1 MQQLDMNDKVS
12 NRKAGKS
19 TSAKPEKEIKQARA
33 KSSLKND
40 MSSLHS
46 EPSEQ
51 KLPSRKARPAKA
63 GAKTVKPLKQLATPK
78 LRSKKPT
85 AAENQLQTEV
95 YESKLP
101 EFENK
106 LDLLSYF
113 GIEVFDPNA
122 IESNSESEI
131 DQTAS
136 ELLDFD
142 PNADMPVTAE
152 SNAEPDPLEELA
164 LLLATAEEAESVR
177 TNFAMLHSL
186 REEDIALKEVPVIR
200 LNDLSFGQVT
210 DAVAHL
216 TDEAHALVEG
226 KSQVF
231 FHDRSSG
238 KIFGQEVYA
247 FVYDHATVESVDSRV
262 IAAGRAAVY
271 ADGGWIGAKDESI
284 VYVKGDA
291 IVQATGDA
299 IIVAEGK
306 SLIEASGTVAVLVS
320 GPAVRVRLLSQDACV
335 IMMNPEVPPPEIE
348 TPDHSPPK
356 FHQLVGIESPLG
368 LEKMMELS
376 FRESQRR
383 ERLSW
388 DYS

>member
-33 KSSLKND
+33 KSSLKKD

-51 KLPSRKARPAKA
+51 KLPSRKGRPPKA
-63 GAKTVKPLKQLATPK
+63 SAKTAKRLKPAATTK
-78 LRSKKPT
+78 MRLKKPT
-85 AAENQLQTEV
+85 TAEAPLQAEV
-95 YESKLP
+95 KDSTLP
-101 EFENK
+101 EFEDK

-113 GIEVFDPNA
+113 GIEVFDPKA
-122 IESNSESEI
+122 FESNSESE
-131 DQTAS
+131 TSSA
-136 ELLDFD
+136 LLDFA
-142 PNADMPVTAE
+142 PNAVTPGTE
-152 SNAEPDPLEELA
+152 DSNADPDPLEELA

-186 REEDIALKEVPVIR
+186 REEDIALQEVPVIR

-284 VYVKGDA
+284 VYVKGDS

-320 GPAVRVRLLSQDACV
+320 SPAVRVRLLSQDACV
-335 IMMNPEVPPPEIE
+335 IMMNMEVEPPEIE

-356 FHQLVGIESPLG
+356 LHQLVGIESPLG

-388 DYS
+388 DYL